1 MLTETTVSKLRE
13 MRLSVMANAL
23 KDQLADPQFQ
33 NMTFEDRL
41 GLLVD
46 AEWNARKNNHLNKL
60 IRQATFSDP
69 GACLEN
75 VEYLPDRGLKQ
86 EKLLRFSTC
95 NYIQEHHNIILLG
108 ATGSGKTYLACALGM
123 AAARRFYAV
132 KYIRLPDLLVEFQI
146 ARGNGTI
153 RKLMAQYKKYA
164 LLIID
169 EWLLYPLKEMEAR
182 DLLEIVE
189 SRYKRNSTDSSGESR
204 FGKYR
209 ITRLSAFI
217 RINSVVSSP
226 RHTPAR
232 SRSVRITSHS
242 IIQPL
247 FLPPKR
253 SRCATSTRRRTATGN
268 HSITISTSPAYSL
281 STTSISIGRTE

>member
-13 MRLSVMANAL
+13 MRLSVMANEL
-23 KDQLADPQFQ
+23 KDQFADPQFQ
-33 NMTFEDRL
+33 SMAFEDRL

-60 IRQATFSDP
+60 IRQATLSDP

-86 EKLLRFSTC
+86 EELLRFGTC

-123 AAARRFYAV
+123 AAARQFYAV

-153 RKLMAQYKKYA
+153 RKLMAQYRKYGGFHNSLFLGIDEIVQDSFICPVPNAVHPGDPFHLILCFQSFRNA
-164 LLIID
+164 LLLGQLRNKVLFHFLRLAVNFFQMGIQRV
-169 EWLLYPLKEMEAR
+169 LHKR
-182 DLLEIVE
+182 DGIKCLTV
-189 SRYKRNSTDSSGESR
+189 
-204 FGKYR
+204 F
-209 ITRLSAFI
+209 
-217 RINSVVSSP
+217 P
-226 RHTPAR
+226 
-232 SRSVRITSHS
+232 
-242 IIQPL
+242 
-247 FLPPKR
+247 
-253 SRCATSTRRRTATGN
+253 
-268 HSITISTSPAYSL
+268 
-281 STTSISIGRTE
+281 

>member
-86 EKLLRFSTC
+86 EELLRFSTC

-146 ARGNGTI
+146 ARATV
-153 RKLMAQYKKYA
+153 RFA
-164 LLIID
+164 
-169 EWLLYPLKEMEAR
+169 
-182 DLLEIVE
+182 
-189 SRYKRNSTDSSGESR
+189 SSW
-204 FGKYR
+204 
-209 ITRLSAFI
+209 
-217 RINSVVSSP
+217 P
-226 RHTPAR
+226 
-232 SRSVRITSHS
+232 
-242 IIQPL
+242 
-247 FLPPKR
+247 
-253 SRCATSTRRRTATGN
+253 STR
-268 HSITISTSPAYSL
+268 STHCS
-281 STTSISIGRTE
+281 

>member
-1 MLTETTVSKLRE
+1 MLTETTVTKLRE

-23 KDQLADPQFQ
+23 KDQLADPHFQ
-33 NMTFEDRL
+33 NMAFEDRI

-46 AEWNARKNNHLNKL
+46 AEWNARKNNHLTKL

-69 GACLEN
+69 RACLEN

-86 EKLLRFSTC
+86 EELLRLGTC

-123 AAARRFYAV
+123 AAVRRFFAV
-132 KYIRLPDLLVEFQI
+132 KYIRLPDLLLIEFQI

-169 EWLLYPLKEMEAR
+169 EWLLYPLKETEAR
-182 DLLEIVE
+182 DLLEIME
-189 SRYKRNSTDSSGESR
+189 SR
-204 FGKYR
+204 
-209 ITRLSAFI
+209 
-217 RINSVVSSP
+217 
-226 RHTPAR
+226 
-232 SRSVRITSHS
+232 
-242 IIQPL
+242 
-247 FLPPKR
+247 
-253 SRCATSTRRRTATGN
+253 
-268 HSITISTSPAYSL
+268 
-281 STTSISIGRTE
+281 

>member
-33 NMTFEDRL
+33 NMAFEDRI

-46 AEWNARKNNHLNKL
+46 AEWNARKNNHLTKL

-86 EKLLRFSTC
+86 EELLRFGTC

-123 AAARRFYAV
+123 AAARRFYA
-132 KYIRLPDLLVEFQI
+132 LLGVV
-146 ARGNGTI
+146 ART
-153 RKLMAQYKKYA
+153 
-164 LLIID
+164 
-169 EWLLYPLKEMEAR
+169 
-182 DLLEIVE
+182 
-189 SRYKRNSTDSSGESR
+189 T
-204 FGKYR
+204 
-209 ITRLSAFI
+209 LSASARAS
-217 RINSVVSSP
+217 RILTGVAGAAMILVAVVMTAE
-226 RHTPAR
+226 H
-232 SRSVRITSHS
+232 
-242 IIQPL
+242 
-247 FLPPKR
+247 FL
-253 SRCATSTRRRTATGN
+253 T
-268 HSITISTSPAYSL
+268 
-281 STTSISIGRTE
+281 

>member
-33 NMTFEDRL
+33 NMAFEDRI

-46 AEWNARKNNHLNKL
+46 AEWNARKNNHLTKL

-86 EKLLRFSTC
+86 EELLRFGTC

-108 ATGSGKTYLACALGM
+108 ATGSGKTYLSCALGM
-123 AAARRFYAV
+123 AAARRVLCGEIHPAPGSAGGV
-132 KYIRLPDLLVEFQI
+132 PDRQGQRHDPQ
-146 ARGNGTI
+146 AHG
-153 RKLMAQYKKYA
+153 QYKKYA

-169 EWLLYPLKEMEAR
+169 EWLLYPLKETEAR

-189 SRYKRNSTDSSGESR
+189 SRYKRNST
-204 FGKYR
+204 
-209 ITRLSAFI
+209 
-217 RINSVVSSP
+217 
-226 RHTPAR
+226 TP
-232 SRSVRITSHS
+232 T
-242 IIQPL
+242 P
-247 FLPPKR
+247 
-253 SRCATSTRRRTATGN
+253 
-268 HSITISTSPAYSL
+268 
-281 STTSISIGRTE
+281 

>member
-33 NMTFEDRL
+33 NMAFEDRL

-86 EKLLRFSTC
+86 EELLRFGTC

-153 RKLMAQYKKYA
+153 RKLMAQYRKYG
-164 LLIID
+164 
-169 EWLLYPLKEMEAR
+169 
-182 DLLEIVE
+182 
-189 SRYKRNSTDSSGESR
+189 SKRTI
-204 FGKYR
+204 
-209 ITRLSAFI
+209 ITRPEQSYGRVPLAGLCRLFISVYIPGAGLPGARALAF
-217 RINSVVSSP
+217 
-226 RHTPAR
+226 PAPHEPGICPDR
-232 SRSVRITSHS
+232 
-242 IIQPL
+242 
-247 FLPPKR
+247 
-253 SRCATSTRRRTATGN
+253 A
-268 HSITISTSPAYSL
+268 AYSAPAIDTHKAQRRWPWPFPPANTQWHWIPL
-281 STTSISIGRTE
+281 P

>member
-23 KDQLADPQFQ
+23 KDQFADPQFQ
-33 NMTFEDRL
+33 SMAFEDRL

-86 EKLLRFSTC
+86 EELLRFGTC

-108 ATGSGKTYLACALGM
+108 ATSSGKTYLACALGM

-132 KYIRLPDLLVEFQI
+132 FGPGGDSHCGPEKIRQ
-146 ARGNGTI
+146 
-153 RKLMAQYKKYA
+153 M
-164 LLIID
+164 
-169 EWLLYPLKEMEAR
+169 
-182 DLLEIVE
+182 
-189 SRYKRNSTDSSGESR
+189 
-204 FGKYR
+204 
-209 ITRLSAFI
+209 
-217 RINSVVSSP
+217 
-226 RHTPAR
+226 
-232 SRSVRITSHS
+232 
-242 IIQPL
+242 
-247 FLPPKR
+247 
-253 SRCATSTRRRTATGN
+253 
-268 HSITISTSPAYSL
+268 
-281 STTSISIGRTE
+281 

>member
-1 MLTETTVSKLRE
+1 MLTETTVSKLRD
-13 MRLSVMANAL
+13 MYLSVMANAL
-23 KDQLADPQFQ
+23 KDQLTEPQFQ
-33 NMTFEDRL
+33 NMAFEDRI

-75 VEYLPDRGLKQ
+75 VEYLPDRGLKL
-86 EKLLRFSTC
+86 EELLRFGSC

-123 AAARRFYAV
+123 AAARQFFAV
-132 KYIRLPDLLVEFQI
+132 KYVRLPDLLVEFQI

-169 EWLLYPLKEMEAR
+169 EWLLETESR
-182 DLLEIVE
+182 VLLEIVE
-189 SRYKRNSTDSSGESR
+189 SRYKRNSTIFCSQFDIPGWPEKLSDPLLADAICDRIVHDAYTVVIGGKESMR
-204 FGKYR
+204 
-209 ITRLSAFI
+209 
-217 RINSVVSSP
+217 
-226 RHTPAR
+226 
-232 SRSVRITSHS
+232 
-242 IIQPL
+242 
-247 FLPPKR
+247 KR
-253 SRCATSTRRRTATGN
+253 KGLQE
-268 HSITISTSPAYSL
+268 I
-281 STTSISIGRTE
+281 

>member
-33 NMTFEDRL
+33 NMAFEDRI

-69 GACLEN
+69 SACLEN

-86 EKLLRFSTC
+86 EELLRFGTC

-169 EWLLYPLKEMEAR
+169 EWLLYPLKETEAR

-189 SRYKRNSTDSSGESR
+189 SRYKRNST
-204 FGKYR
+204 
-209 ITRLSAFI
+209 ILQT
-217 RINSVVSSP
+217 
-226 RHTPAR
+226 
-232 SRSVRITSHS
+232 
-242 IIQPL
+242 
-247 FLPPKR
+247 
-253 SRCATSTRRRTATGN
+253 
-268 HSITISTSPAYSL
+268 SL
-281 STTSISIGRTE
+281 SLIFYSSKIKTSYNPLMS